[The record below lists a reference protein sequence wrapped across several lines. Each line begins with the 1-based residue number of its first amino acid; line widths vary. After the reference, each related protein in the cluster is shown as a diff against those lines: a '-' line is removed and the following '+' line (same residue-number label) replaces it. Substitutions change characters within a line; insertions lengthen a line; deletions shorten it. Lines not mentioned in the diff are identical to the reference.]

1 LTNAAT
7 VRVTITGRDCTAEG
21 NTLVITEPDD
31 PDTIVFDNGC
41 SLTVGDFFDL
51 NGGAQYAAGTELRA
65 QMISGSDDPD
75 RIAPALQVT
84 GVYPEWTLSFDD
96 GEDPTGPGEPD
107 FNDIVMTVTATE

>member
-1 LTNAAT
+1 M
-7 VRVTITGRDCTAEG
+7 
-21 NTLVITEPDD
+21 
-31 PDTIVFDNGC
+31 VFDDGC

-51 NGGAQYAAGTELRA
+51 NGGAAYAAGTELRA

-84 GVYPEWTLSFDD
+84 GAYPEWTLSFDD

-107 FNDIVMTVTATE
+107 FNDIIMTVTATE